1 MPKLETWVAL
11 GSLGMCIMFIA
22 LILSFFN
29 FIVGPKGNGPDVYV
43 DPTRVMIQLISIS
56 GAPSLILSGTVF
68 GLTKSYGTIHAAII
82 LITTGIILITTG
94 IILIAGMVAAWTIIL
109 KINEQFVV
117 GGIDIIP
124 YSFIVAGM
132 GVAILGIYLF
142 KKSKNYRNLED
153 EIH

>member
-82 LITTGIILITTG
+82 LITTGIILI
-94 IILIAGMVAAWTIIL
+94 AGMVAAWTIIL